1 MPGLVP
7 AMPLDALRPA
17 RQPTSGLGECAT
29 MRRPEAGN
37 EKVAVLWESL
47 DVVPPES
54 L

>member
-7 AMPLDALRPA
+7 AMPLHALRPA
-17 RQPTSGLGECAT
+17 SGLGECAT

-37 EKVAVLWESL
+37 EKVAVIWESL